1 MARIRI
7 LNHSAKEI
15 VYKNNMQRSESFELT
30 NRCRFN
36 MGFTNGNLCRGE
48 MTMEVFNKNDPESF
62 SLKLVVVGNFVM
74 EDESTRDD
82 VHRTCYK
89 VLFPLAKAMVTAM
102 TVTANVPPLFF
113 PDIDIDSQSIYVVE
127 NPKK

>member
-36 MGFTNGNLCRGE
+36 MGFTNGTLCRGE
-48 MTMEVFNKNDPESF
+48 MTMGSPWSG
-62 SLKLVVVGNFVM
+62 SA
-74 EDESTRDD
+74 
-82 VHRTCYK
+82 
-89 VLFPLAKAMVTAM
+89 VLA
-102 TVTANVPPLFF
+102 
-113 PDIDIDSQSIYVVE
+113 S
-127 NPKK
+127 